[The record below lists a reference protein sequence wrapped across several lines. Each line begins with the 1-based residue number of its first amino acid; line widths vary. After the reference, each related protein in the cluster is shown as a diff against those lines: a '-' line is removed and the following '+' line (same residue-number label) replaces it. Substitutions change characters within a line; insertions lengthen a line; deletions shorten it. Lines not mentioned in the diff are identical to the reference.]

1 MKFRQDAPEEIM
13 KKMIKLLTAP
23 INKTNLIG
31 EILAIV
37 KKEKAFQELEKVYQE
52 SCGA

>member
-1 MKFRQDAPEEIM
+1 
-13 KKMIKLLTAP
+13 MINMLTAP
-23 INKTNLIG
+23 INKTNLTG

-37 KKEKAFQELEKVYQE
+37 KKEDAFKELEKGYQE